1 MAEKFLNG
9 AKIGPVGEQMR
20 GERVTQGMR
29 MQVPVDVGNA
39 NVFFEDSSDGARR
52 KAAAGIIEEDRFGV
66 RLRSATCPNRLLQE
80 LFAQRPVFFQR
91 ILGLSTV
98 RNDAF
103 LASLATDAE
112 NALLLLHIGKIKA
125 GEFAYAQACGVKK
138 FQERS
143 VAAKEQAFFEIG

>member
-66 RLRSATCPNRLLQE
+66 RLRSATCPNGLLQE

-91 ILGLSTV
+91 ILGLRTV
-98 RNDAF
+98 WTDPF
-103 LASLATDAE
+103 VTSLPTDVE
-112 NALLLLHIGKIKA
+112 NALFLLRVGKINDD
-125 GEFAYAQACGVKK
+125 
-138 FQERS
+138 
-143 VAAKEQAFFEIG
+143 

>member
-20 GERVTQGMR
+20 RERVTQGMR
-29 MQVPVDVGNA
+29 MQVPVDVGDA

-52 KAAAGIIEEDRFGV
+52 KAAARIIEEDRFAV
-66 RLRSATCPNRLLQE
+66 RLRSATRANRLLQE

-98 RNDAF
+98 RND
-103 LASLATDAE
+103 
-112 NALLLLHIGKIKA
+112 
-125 GEFAYAQACGVKK
+125 
-138 FQERS
+138 
-143 VAAKEQAFFEIG
+143 EIGRASCRERV